1 MKRAP
6 GRCPMTRQQILDA
19 YFIENRTRLL
29 EVAAFLDRL
38 GRSADGGTPDFRERA
53 LREALGLL
61 VTDDAGRVLALQQIF
76 SDPTTEPLAELDR
89 KSATGAYDPARE
101 A

>member
-1 MKRAP
+1 MKRSP
-6 GRCPMTRQQILDA
+6 GRCPLTRQQMLDA

-38 GRSADGGTPDFRERA
+38 GRSADGGAPDFREQA
-53 LREALGLL
+53 LRQALGLL
-61 VTDDAGRVLALQQIF
+61 TTEEPGRVLALQCVF
-76 SDPTTEPLAELDR
+76 SDPTTEPLAQLDR